1 MPVTPVVVVIEDTTE
16 LGEVIRDVMTE
27 EGYDVLHVRDQF
39 AAVATLRNQRV
50 DLVVADVPPRGPGD
64 PNPISEILR
73 EYPDVPLL
81 VIDDQPP
88 DDAPFF
94 GPWRVSGTRA
104 TLLRP
109 FKLDHL
115 LAAARE
121 LVG

>member
-1 MPVTPVVVVIEDTTE
+1 MPVIPVVVVVEDTTE

-39 AAVATLRNQRV
+39 AAVATLRSQRV

-64 PNPISEILR
+64 PNPISEIVR
-73 EYPDVPLL
+73 EFPDTPLL
-81 VIDDQPP
+81 LIDDAPP
-88 DDAPFF
+88 EDAPFF
-94 GPWRVSGTRA
+94 GPWRVSNGRG

-115 LAAARE
+115 LAAVRE